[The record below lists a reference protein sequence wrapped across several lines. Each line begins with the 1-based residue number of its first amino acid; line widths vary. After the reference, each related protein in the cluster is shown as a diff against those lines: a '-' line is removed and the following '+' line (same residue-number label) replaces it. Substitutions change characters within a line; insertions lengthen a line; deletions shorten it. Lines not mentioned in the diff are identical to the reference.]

1 MKIAFYFVILFFISN
16 CSFDNKT
23 GIWKSETSISK
34 KDNNVFKEFKKIS
47 TETDVFNEIIEFEN
61 NKIIQISKPVE
72 NFTWSDIY
80 FNDENNLKNFK
91 YTDLNRLIF
100 KSRKLSK
107 GKVNNYLVYDNNNVI
122 TTDERGN
129 IIVFS
134 IKENKIISKFNFYK
148 KRYKKFK
155 KKLNIKLKNNIIY
168 TSDNIG
174 YLYAFDYQN
183 DKILWAVNYK
193 IPFKS
198 NLKILD
204 NIIISSDINNN
215 VIFFSK
221 QNGEILKLF
230 PTENTTITNQFI
242 NNISKDKNNLIF
254 LNSYGSLYSFDG
266 LNMNLDWFINLSP
279 SLNLNQLNLFY
290 GSKIITAGG
299 KIVVSSNDY
308 TYLIDAK
315 SGTILNKFNFSSSIK
330 PIIINDL
337 AFFVTKNNLLIAI
350 NINNSKILYSQ
361 NINSEVAKY
370 LNSKEKILDFKNM
383 MFLNND
389 IFLFL
394 KNSFILQFKVNG
406 KLSKIKKLPSKIN
419 SNPIIIDSSILYLDF
434 KNKLNIID

>member
-1 MKIAFYFVILFFISN
+1 
-16 CSFDNKT
+16 
-23 GIWKSETSISK
+23 
-34 KDNNVFKEFKKIS
+34 
-47 TETDVFNEIIEFEN
+47 
-61 NKIIQISKPVE
+61 
-72 NFTWSDIY
+72 
-80 FNDENNLKNFK
+80 
-91 YTDLNRLIF
+91 
-100 KSRKLSK
+100 
-107 GKVNNYLVYDNNNVI
+107 
-122 TTDERGN
+122 
-129 IIVFS
+129 
-134 IKENKIISKFNFYK
+134 
-148 KRYKKFK
+148 
-155 KKLNIKLKNNIIY
+155 
-168 TSDNIG
+168 
-174 YLYAFDYQN
+174 
-183 DKILWAVNYK
+183 
-193 IPFKS
+193 
-198 NLKILD
+198 
-204 NIIISSDINNN
+204 
-215 VIFFSK
+215 
-221 QNGEILKLF
+221 
-230 PTENTTITNQFI
+230 
-242 NNISKDKNNLIF
+242 
-254 LNSYGSLYSFDG
+254 
-266 LNMNLDWFINLSP
+266 MNLDWFINLSP

-394 KNSFILQFKVNG
+394 KNSFILQFKANG

-434 KNKLNIID
+434 KNKLNIVD

>member
-1 MKIAFYFVILFFISN
+1 MKIAIYFVILLFISN

-155 KKLNIKLKNNIIY
+155 KRLNIKLKNNIIY

-394 KNSFILQFKVNG
+394 KNSFILQFKANG

-434 KNKLNIID
+434 KNKLNIVD